1 MSDAIL
7 SSVPPTGCRVFITGG
22 AQGIGR
28 AMADAFAARGARI
41 AILDAAPMP
50 NAPAS
55 WIIRQGSVADPVAVE
70 GVVAEMEQKWGGI
83 DVAIANAGLSA
94 NRPTLGI
101 TLDAW
106 RQVLDVNL
114 TGVFLTAQA
123 AARRMVPAKSGV
135 ILATTSIYAERGGA
149 ERAAYAATK
158 GGVANLVRALAS
170 EWGASNVR
178 VNGISPG
185 YADTALTREL
195 IANGRIDPVAI
206 IGRTPMRR
214 LGRTQEAAAVA
225 CFLASPAAAFING
238 AILPVDGGWSAN
250 TGP

>member
-7 SSVPPTGCRVFITGG
+7 SPVPPPGCRVLITGG
-22 AQGIGR
+22 AHGFGR
-28 AMADAFAARGARI
+28 AMADAFAARGGRI
-41 AILDAAPMP
+41 AILDSAPVP
-50 NAPAS
+50 DAPGG
-55 WIIRQGSVADPVAVE
+55 WITRLGSVADPVAVE
-70 GVVAEMEQKWGGI
+70 GAVAEMERAWGGI

-94 NRPTLGI
+94 NRPSLGI
-101 TLDAW
+101 TPDAW
-106 RQVLDVNL
+106 RQVMDVNL

-123 AARRMVPAKSGV
+123 AARRMIAAKSGL

-158 GGVANLVRALAS
+158 GGVANLVRALAC
-170 EWGASNVR
+170 EWGGSGVR

-195 IANGRIDPVAI
+195 IANGRLDPVAI
-206 IGRTPMRR
+206 IARTPMRR
-214 LGRTQEAAAVA
+214 LGRVKEAAALA
-225 CFLASPAAAFING
+225 CFLASPSAAFING
-238 AILPVDGGWSAN
+238 AIMPVDGGWSAN